1 MSGLERSAGFNLNT
15 QKSESVTGK
24 AATDPLPLKTQDGK
38 PAAVLYFESQIPA
51 ERKSIRYSVI
61 FSGPSSKFVLDSIRQ
76 GQKMTVHGFLVKKG
90 MQVIVANQ
98 LELDD
103 GSIDIRRKPLTKPW
117 FAINMPNPDLTK

>member
-15 QKSESVTGK
+15 QKSEVVTGK
-24 AATDPLPLKTQDGK
+24 AATDPLPLKTLDGK
-38 PAAVLYFESQIPA
+38 PAAVLYFESQIPE

-61 FSGPSSKFVLDSIRQ
+61 FSGSSSKFVLDSIRQ

-103 GSIDIRRKPLTKPW
+103 GLIDIRRKPPTKPW
-117 FAINMPNPDLTK
+117 FAINMPNPDL